1 MSTAGVAAAVSASV
15 LVAAAVAPVVTA
27 PASAVDSGCTVPLA
41 STSSRVMQAGEEVL
55 MQVFPPDGVAAGLSQ
70 STIVDA
76 DLGVAFDEGYSGG
89 FGVVTY
95 RAGQGTG
102 DILLMGP
109 YAPTNPFPRASFEVT
124 YDDEAPTPLAPD
136 SPSGRYQPPAGFRP
150 LSDLDGALAFPGGDP
165 STYVLKI
172 TNINGPA
179 TRVRGFGSLV
189 LANCTSTPPPPPA
202 AYDREVSLR
211 LKKATRRATGR
222 LVGRV
227 TSAVVGCRSRVAVAI
242 DRTRGTS
249 TRRVVALTTRRD
261 GSFSVRAPRK
271 PGRYVA
277 VVSQASEPLCADD
290 TSPRVRLRR
299 GR

>member
-1 MSTAGVAAAVSASV
+1 MAVTGVLVLTGAGVP
-15 LVAAAVAPVVTA
+15 VATA
-27 PASAVDSGCTVPLA
+27 PASAVDAGCTVPLA
-41 STSSRVMQAGEEVL
+41 STGSRVMQSGEEVL

-70 STIVDA
+70 STIVDV
-76 DLGVAFDEGYSGG
+76 DLGLAFDEGYSGG

-95 RAGQGTG
+95 RPGQGTG

-124 YDDEAPTPLAPD
+124 YDDEAPTPLAQD
-136 SPSGRYQPPAGFRP
+136 SPSGRYRPPAGYRP

-202 AYDREVSLR
+202 AYDREVGLR
-211 LKKATRRATGR
+211 LKKATKKARAR
-222 LVGRV
+222 LAGRV
-227 TSAVVGCRSRVAVAI
+227 TSSVVGCRSRVVVAI
-242 DRTRGTS
+242 DRLRGTS
-249 TRRVVALTTRRD
+249 TRRVVVLTTRRD
-261 GSFSVRAPRK
+261 GSFSVRAPRR

-277 VVSQASEPLCADD
+277 VVSQANEPLCGDD